1 MFLNYQELKL
11 GEFDVKKI
19 ISFILMISLALA
31 FSVNSF
37 AAGYTIDFFYNS
49 IFDWDVIVSQKDW
62 VAGGGTS
69 FGGGAGRR
77 FYTGGNGD
85 FRYGNSGATSSGATN
100 SYSFNSGTTTSYQVI
115 KNENNY
121 TSNYWYNPVTN
132 NYTTI
137 NNIKYS
143 PTYNTYNITNN
154 EYNAYI
160 TNNYTYY
167 SYYIVDSDSQ
177 SYYYEIYY
185 QLPDGRNSYDLSAE
199 DVWGEYFI
207 YDVTN
212 YDYVV
217 EDDGKTLALFHFD
230 GDLKDSSANN
240 CQAAYEGNT
249 ASYTFVDSDFG
260 SALKM
265 SDNDLKLNITLPE
278 SLDGDFTIEGRA
290 KFSAVSPGELI
301 PPVDHCPDG
310 NYLYTLSFDS
320 GDEMNAWVK
329 ANLGEGSWHF
339 REGNSPTDYWM
350 SYDYT
355 SYARAACYHYDLN
368 NISSFLKT
376 DNWKFWL
383 PNEISYDTIAYD
395 YLTNY
400 QKDWNGAQELPNGT
414 FKLTFNKGYRKEVET
429 SITDEIP
436 NGCEYTLPSDYFSFA
451 FVRSGDTLTYYQNG
465 KVQGTWTNS
474 DDFGNVI
481 SLYIDSS
488 QVAYWDELRVTN
500 EALYTDDYVP
510 SSQPWDT
517 NKVFVLPETGT
528 ENQIAIKSNQE
539 PGTLRVGGARPTFP
553 SDGDVYVSLVNDRV
567 VDVQQYQTNAWVSVG
582 ASIWYGGK
590 WNSFIG
596 WDCSQYEIEEP
607 GEVTPSPS
615 PDPGGDGDGSG
626 SGGSGGSGIF
636 DGVLS
641 ELFGSLVGFIGGI
654 FSGLLNLLVSLVG
667 WVVWL
672 VKLSTVLLPFLP
684 PGAFAIL
691 AGGAVVIVI
700 LAIIKFITG
709 LF

>member
-1 MFLNYQELKL
+1 M
-11 GEFDVKKI
+11 KKI
-19 ISFILMISLALA
+19 ISFILVISLALA

-62 VAGGGTS
+62 VTGGGSS

-100 SYSFNSGTTTSYQVI
+100 SYSFNSGATTSYQVI

-240 CQAAYEGNT
+240 CQAVYEGSN
-249 ASYTFVDSDFG
+249 ASYTYVDSDFG

-265 SDNDLKLNITLPE
+265 SGNDYKLNITLPE
-278 SLDGDFTIEGRA
+278 NLDGDFTIEGRA
-290 KFSAVSPGELI
+290 KLSGPYFEKGDLSVSAEKLCPDSSQVWVWTFDDPNTFKGFISDHIGTGNFIWKSGSETTYWMGMELTDPALNAKNQYELI
-301 PPVDHCPDG
+301 PS
-310 NYLYTLSFDS
+310 T
-320 GDEMNAWVK
+320 
-329 ANLGEGSWHF
+329 
-339 REGNSPTDYWM
+339 
-350 SYDYT
+350 
-355 SYARAACYHYDLN
+355 
-368 NISSFLKT
+368 FLKT
-376 DNWKFWL
+376 SNWLFWL
-383 PNEISYDTIAYD
+383 PDEVTYQTTGYNYMANYELGVNCLWWSDTQKQYKVYINEP
-395 YLTNY
+395 
-400 QKDWNGAQELPNGT
+400 KRQEVNT
-414 FKLTFNKGYRKEVET
+414 TVTT
-429 SITDEIP
+429 SIA
-436 NGCEYTLPSDYFSFA
+436 NGIDYIMPSEYFSFA

-641 ELFGSLVGFIGGI
+641 ELLGSLVGFIGGI